1 MRMLKRGKQSTCDT
15 AAQPVSHARENR
27 ARGVRSLRVTADRDV
42 LGAGL
47 CETTQTSRHADARH
61 RDSCGRGIALSRD
74 ACAGDRY
81 CAREKCC
88 SVERVKI

>member
-1 MRMLKRGKQSTCDT
+1 MRMLKRGKPSTCDT
-15 AAQPVSHARENR
+15 AAQPRER
-27 ARGVRSLRVTADRDV
+27 EPSTMCSRVTTGRDV

-74 ACAGDRY
+74 ACARDRY
-81 CAREKCC
+81 ALARSAALLNVC
-88 SVERVKI
+88 VKSIS